1 MDNESLNAAIDSA
14 DSPDL
19 REKYLTFW
27 CENQLFGVSIENI
40 VQIVGMQEITEVP
53 DYPSH
58 VKGIM
63 NLRGSVIPVIDMRL
77 RLGKLET
84 SYNDRTCIV
93 IVKLSNSLSGF
104 IVDKVDEVTDITDS
118 QISPPPT
125 LSTNE
130 ESRYLTGV
138 ARIEEHIVLLMDAA
152 QLVNDIP

>member
-1 MDNESLNAAIDSA
+1 MDNESLNATIDSA